1 MKKKSKTRSSD
12 GPGSL
17 PIASPADTAAL
28 RKARELAL
36 DPERV
41 RRLQEAMRQPSY
53 EELASRP
60 ILDGE
65 PFRL

>member
-1 MKKKSKTRSSD
+1 MKKSKTTSSD
-12 GPGSL
+12 LLGPL
-17 PIASPADTAAL
+17 PATSPADTAAL
-28 RKARELAL
+28 RKARRLAL
-36 DPERV
+36 DPEHA
-41 RRLQEAMRQPSY
+41 RRLQKAMRQPSY